1 VSIRVLLVPHKTGL
15 AHTIPLVA
23 LHRMLRERGVETAFQ
38 VAPIIHDAVKRM
50 GVRILP
56 VEHRGTIQSELNA
69 YRDFEPDVVIDD
81 CSPTTGFAAGVW
93 GVPRITIQR
102 TGTFPSQRP
111 GKASHR
117 HSLPLTRDTVPDLA
131 RWGLTAP
138 ADLAGYF
145 DAPVKIV
152 PGIRSVEVL
161 PDALRDDPSYFFAG
175 PLIADD
181 VLLGVSGAPAGEP
194 GGFAPL
200 DAFFAAN
207 AGRDVV
213 YFTHGLEAPAAAA
226 VVECMRFVLED
237 GRAVVGSIP
246 SRALEEAYPGR
257 FFHASYL
264 PLHRVCSR
272 AALAVHHCGSATYH
286 YPLLHEVPAITVGT
300 RSCDREDVA
309 VRLEEL
315 GASRHL
321 PAPEECGDF
330 TGRFVEAYRECF
342 AAGGEVHARR
352 KECAG
357 RLAGEIRRTAAAFDV
372 EEVLEAAGCM

>member
-1 VSIRVLLVPHKTGL
+1 MSIRVLLVPHKTGL

-23 LHRMLRERGVETAFQ
+23 LDRMLRERGVETAFQ
-38 VAPIIHDAVKRM
+38 VAPIIHGAVKRM

-81 CSPTTGFAAGVW
+81 CSPTTGFATGVW

-111 GKASHR
+111 RNPSHR
-117 HSLPLTRDTVPDLA
+117 HSLPVTRDSVPDLA
-131 RWGLTAP
+131 RWGLSAP
-138 ADLAGYF
+138 ADIAGYF

-161 PDALRDDPSYFFAG
+161 PGALGDDPSYFFSG

-181 VLLGVSGAPAGEP
+181 V
-194 GGFAPL
+194 GFAPL
-200 DAFFAAN
+200 DAFFADN

-213 YFTHGLEAPAAAA
+213 FFTHGLEAPAAAA
-226 VVECMRFVLED
+226 VAACMRFVLED
-237 GRAVVGSIP
+237 GRAVVSSIP
-246 SRALEEAYPGR
+246 SRALGEAYPGR
-257 FFHASYL
+257 FFHAGYL

-272 AALAVHHCGSATYH
+272 AKLAVHHCGSATYH

-300 RSCDREDVA
+300 RSCDRDDVA

-330 TGRFVEAYRECF
+330 TDRFVEAYRECS
-342 AAGGEVHARR
+342 AAGGEVYARR

-372 EEVLEAAGCM
+372 EEVLEAAGCT